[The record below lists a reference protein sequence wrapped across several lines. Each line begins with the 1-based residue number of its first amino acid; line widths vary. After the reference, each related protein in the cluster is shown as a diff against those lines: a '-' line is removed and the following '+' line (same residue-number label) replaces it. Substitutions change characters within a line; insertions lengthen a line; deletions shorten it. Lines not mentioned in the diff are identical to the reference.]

1 MADFRNDSPMKVDET
16 SSNYYTVTLQLP
28 PFDPSIFDPEDVP
41 EDLRKE
47 WDREPDLYVRDGTQ
61 LDPKD
66 ATSAKQLYRRLNS
79 HSVSPAVLALGKNP
93 YPGLRIRAY
102 VPLLGEM
109 TPEYDD
115 TLPWM
120 GDNAFLH
127 FITPDELMALGCVNS
142 ETSDGLPVSP
152 QFKLDTQTALTANT
166 NRHAKAKV
174 IGNNDGIH
182 PCFQRTNFLET
193 DDRDYECL
201 KPTLRIVTKMMEMES
216 VMDLWYALG
225 QPLHTGPANKMLDD
239 ENIPHRICYTGRST
253 HLDRLETKWEATQL
267 RDFIEFRWAPLS
279 HERTYAITHSIED
292 KTGFRGTPESHP
304 CIIELEYRYRYIL
317 TGGMAYDPTKYN
329 PAASSEDA
337 HLRLQFHLALV
348 ILHEMSHAWF
358 FNVRREFVTP
368 FVNDH
373 RIAEE
378 GFEGEATISK
388 GNIITPLGVNVQLP
402 TLPFGMAARAWPG
415 AHHSDEWWIKASAAK
430 YGIPFDTRYAVPMKF
445 IKQFFNDD
453 FWNHRVERFGPG
465 ALNNFK
471 SVGLRHRMSKTKFL
485 PPESPKVKRKRD
497 QATGLDVDDP
507 EIEPD
512 AVFPQVTIGIIYADG
527 ALSALGK
534 EIPTIPRP
542 AKMAR
547 IEEEDTIE
555 VEAQED
561 RTAEDDIED
570 SGYGE
575 GLFEGGE
582 SAEDKDEEGDTDM
595 GEGSDDCEDEEEEG
609 ADEELESS
617 PAQDKCCMS

>member
-1 MADFRNDSPMKVDET
+1 H
-16 SSNYYTVTLQLP
+16 SS
-28 PFDPSIFDPEDVP
+28 S
-41 EDLRKE
+41 
-47 WDREPDLYVRDGTQ
+47 
-61 LDPKD
+61 
-66 ATSAKQLYRRLNS
+66 
-79 HSVSPAVLALGKNP
+79 
-93 YPGLRIRAY
+93 
-102 VPLLGEM
+102 
-109 TPEYDD
+109 
-115 TLPWM
+115 
-120 GDNAFLH
+120 
-127 FITPDELMALGCVNS
+127 C
-142 ETSDGLPVSP
+142 
-152 QFKLDTQTALTANT
+152 
-166 NRHAKAKV
+166 
-174 IGNNDGIH
+174 
-182 PCFQRTNFLET
+182 
-193 DDRDYECL
+193 
-201 KPTLRIVTKMMEMES
+201 
-216 VMDLWYALG
+216 
-225 QPLHTGPANKMLDD
+225 
-239 ENIPHRICYTGRST
+239 
-253 HLDRLETKWEATQL
+253 
-267 RDFIEFRWAPLS
+267 
-279 HERTYAITHSIED
+279 
-292 KTGFRGTPESHP
+292 
-304 CIIELEYRYRYIL
+304 
-317 TGGMAYDPTKYN
+317 
-329 PAASSEDA
+329 
-337 HLRLQFHLALV
+337 
-348 ILHEMSHAWF
+348 HAWF

-378 GFEGEATISK
+378 GYEGEATISK
-388 GNIITPLGVNVQLP
+388 GNIITPLEVNVQLP

-465 ALNNFK
+465 ALINFK
-471 SVGLRHRMSKTKFL
+471 SVGLRHRMSKTKFF
-485 PPESPKVKRKRD
+485 PPESPRVKRKRD

-547 IEEEDTIE
+547 IEEENTIE

-561 RTAEDDIED
+561 RTAEDDIGD

-575 GLFEGGE
+575 GLFEGGD

-595 GEGSDDCEDEEEEG
+595 GDGSDDYEDEEGED

>member
-1 MADFRNDSPMKVDET
+1 
-16 SSNYYTVTLQLP
+16 
-28 PFDPSIFDPEDVP
+28 
-41 EDLRKE
+41 
-47 WDREPDLYVRDGTQ
+47 
-61 LDPKD
+61 
-66 ATSAKQLYRRLNS
+66 
-79 HSVSPAVLALGKNP
+79 
-93 YPGLRIRAY
+93 
-102 VPLLGEM
+102 
-109 TPEYDD
+109 
-115 TLPWM
+115 
-120 GDNAFLH
+120 
-127 FITPDELMALGCVNS
+127 
-142 ETSDGLPVSP
+142 
-152 QFKLDTQTALTANT
+152 
-166 NRHAKAKV
+166 
-174 IGNNDGIH
+174 
-182 PCFQRTNFLET
+182 
-193 DDRDYECL
+193 
-201 KPTLRIVTKMMEMES
+201 
-216 VMDLWYALG
+216 
-225 QPLHTGPANKMLDD
+225 
-239 ENIPHRICYTGRST
+239 
-253 HLDRLETKWEATQL
+253 LETKWEATQL
-267 RDFIEFRWAPLS
+267 RDFVKFRWAPLS

-304 CIIELEYRYRYIL
+304 CTIELESRYRYIL
-317 TGGMAYDPTKYN
+317 TGGTAYDPTKYN

-337 HLRLQFHLALV
+337 HLRLQFHFALV

-358 FNVRREFVTP
+358 FNVRSEFVTP

-378 GFEGEATISK
+378 GYEGEATISK
-388 GNIITPLGVNVQLP
+388 GNIITPLEVNVQLP

-471 SVGLRHRMSKTKFL
+471 SVGLRRRMSKTKFF
-485 PPESPKVKRKRD
+485 PQESPRVKRKRD
-497 QATGLDVDDP
+497 QATGIDVDDP

-512 AVFPQVTIGIIYADG
+512 AAFPQVTIGIIYADG

-570 SGYGE
+570 SGYGD
-575 GLFEGGE
+575 GLFEGE
-582 SAEDKDEEGDTDM
+582 HPAEDKDEEGDTDM
-595 GEGSDDCEDEEEEG
+595 GDGSDDYEDEEEED